1 MDIFKNLKDN
11 KKDKSAKKENKKRE
25 NKDLI
30 DEEIDINERT
40 IRPPTKDIV
49 HGSPDESSEGDGPA
63 YHICDNEPFY
73 DAGTP
78 EKSVNLT
85 QELNAE
91 SMPKTNDMSIENLS
105 KIEHQSS
112 I

>member
-1 MDIFKNLKDN
+1 MDIFKNLKDSKN
-11 KKDKSAKKENKKRE
+11 KTAKKENKKRE
-25 NKDLI
+25 NGDLI

-40 IRPPTKDIV
+40 IRPPTKDVV

-78 EKSVNLT
+78 ERSVNIT
-85 QELNAE
+85 KELDAE
-91 SMPKTNDMSIENLS
+91 AMPQPIDTSIENLS
-105 KIEHQSS
+105 KIERQSS